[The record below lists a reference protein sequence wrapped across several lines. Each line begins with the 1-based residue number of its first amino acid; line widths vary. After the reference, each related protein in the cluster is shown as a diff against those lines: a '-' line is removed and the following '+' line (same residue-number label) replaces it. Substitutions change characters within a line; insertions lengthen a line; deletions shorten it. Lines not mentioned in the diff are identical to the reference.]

1 MLTLIGTLYFAY
13 VLIKLYIATM
23 EVGFV
28 RKAMNDTPVVLD
40 PSAYLKAGRYKI
52 TNERFGMLRT
62 LFEYGLFLVWIGG
75 GLAWLE
81 GILGTGAGIVQST
94 IFVLVF
100 IGINYILTLPFD
112 LYATFVKDK
121 DFSTIDAKT
130 YLLDQLKSALILVIA
145 GGGIVMM
152 VIWIMNNLPTW
163 WIWGFVAIFIIVLF
177 INMLY
182 PTYIAPIFNKFSPLQ
197 DDSLKVRIEELLD
210 RAGLKSEGVFTVDA
224 SKRDKRLNA
233 YFGGLGKSKRV
244 VLYDTLVEK
253 LSANELLAVLA
264 HELGHFKHKDIL
276 KNIAASG
283 MLLALMFG
291 IFGNLPLSLFDAV
304 GLSASPHSTIA
315 LFLLLSPLVSFVWM
329 PLFGLMSRANEY
341 SADEYGSQ
349 SQSKKDLRD
358 ALMKLADANSSFPL
372 SHPLSIIFYHTHP
385 PLIERLKRLE

>member
-1 MLTLIGTLYFAY
+1 MLTLIGTLYFIY
-13 VLIKLYIATM
+13 VLMKLYIATM

-28 RKAMNDTPVVLD
+28 RKAMNETPVVLE
-40 PSAYLKAGRYKI
+40 PSAYVKAGQYKI
-52 TNERFGMLRT
+52 TNERFEMLKT

-81 GILGTGAGIVQST
+81 GILSTGSGILQST

-100 IGINYILTLPFD
+100 LSVNYILTLPFD

-130 YLLDQLKSALILVIA
+130 YILDQIKGALITIIA
-145 GGGIVMM
+145 GGAIIGM
-152 VIWIMNNLPTW
+152 VVWIINNLPTW
-163 WIWGFVAIFIIVLF
+163 WIWGFVAIFTVVLF
-177 INMLY
+177 INMFY
-182 PTYIAPIFNKFSPLQ
+182 PTYIAPIFNKFSPLE
-197 DDSLKVRIEELLD
+197 DDSLRVRIEALLEK
-210 RAGLKSEGVFTVDA
+210 AGLKSEGVFMVDA

-253 LSANELLAVLA
+253 LSQNELLAVLG

-276 KNIAASG
+276 KNIFATG
-283 MLLALMFG
+283 VLLAFMFG
-291 IFGNLPLSLFDAV
+291 IFGNLPTGLFEAI
-304 GLSASPHSTIA
+304 GLEASPHSTIA
-315 LFLLLSPLVSFVWM
+315 LFLLLSPLISFIWM
-329 PLFGLMSRANEY
+329 PIFGYMSRANEY
-341 SADEYGSQ
+341 KADEYGSA
-349 SQSKKDLRD
+349 SQSKESLRS